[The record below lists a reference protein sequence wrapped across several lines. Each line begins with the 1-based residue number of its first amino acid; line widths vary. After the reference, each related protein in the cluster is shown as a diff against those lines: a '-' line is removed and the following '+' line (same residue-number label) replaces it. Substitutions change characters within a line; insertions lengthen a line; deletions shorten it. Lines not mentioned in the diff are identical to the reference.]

1 MLSKEHRGSLYAISS
16 GFLYGFVGYF
26 GVTVVRESLSVTNM
40 LFWRFFI
47 SSSFMVIVLLLRAK
61 AVKDSPKEMFIAFL
75 NGAAFYSVST
85 MLYFFAVPYI
95 GSGLSMVIFFAYPAI
110 VMLLNGVLFR
120 QKIPPLYYCAILI
133 ILVGMTLF
141 VDKNEMQF
149 DLFGIALA
157 VVSALFYA
165 GYMISSKKRTI
176 SSDVSTLMVSLG
188 CMVSFLLISLANQT
202 IAIPHTMLA
211 WRNLFGIGILSTAV
225 PILLLLRS
233 LNSISSEKASILSV
247 LEPVFVVIFGV
258 ALLGEPMKLRY
269 VLGIVIVLSGAL
281 LTLTQAK
288 EVKVGR

>member
-1 MLSKEHRGSLYAISS
+1 MA
-16 GFLYGFVGYF
+16 
-26 GVTVVRESLSVTNM
+26 
-40 LFWRFFI
+40 
-47 SSSFMVIVLLLRAK
+47 IVLLLRAK
-61 AVKDSPKEMFIAFL
+61 AIKDSPKEMFIAFL
-75 NGAAFYSVST
+75 NGAAFYSIST

-110 VMLLNGVLFR
+110 VMLLNSVLYR
-120 QKIPPLYYCAILI
+120 QQIPPIYYCAILI

-149 DLFGIALA
+149 DLFGITLA

-188 CMVSFLLISLANQT
+188 CMISFLLFSLANQT
-202 IAIPHTMLA
+202 IAMPHTSLA

-258 ALLGEPMKLRY
+258 TLLGEPMKLRY

-281 LTLTQAK
+281 LTLTHAK